1 MFKRFEIVY
10 DLETWKIKSHSIQFI
25 QEADLD
31 DDISYKEI
39 FSSKEGIIS
48 KAVKANLCMDYQ
60 SLKQIWADL
69 IDFYKKII
77 NEQIVTLDC
86 QKVYFQNKLIQSSTL
101 PDKFISEDSEHN
113 TEEYFL

>member
-10 DLETWKIKSHSIQFI
+10 DLETWKIKSHNIQSIQ
-25 QEADLD
+25 ETDLD
-31 DDISYKEI
+31 DDISHREI

-48 KAVKANLCMDYQ
+48 KVAKVNSDLDYQ
-60 SLKQIWADL
+60 GLKQIWVDL

-77 NEQIVTLDC
+77 NDQIVALDC

-101 PDKFISEDSEHN
+101 PNKFISEDSEHN
-113 TEEYFL
+113 MEEYFL

>member
-10 DLETWKIKSHSIQFI
+10 DLETWKIKSHKIQSI

-31 DDISYKEI
+31 DNISHREF

-48 KAVKANLCMDYQ
+48 KVAKVNSDLDYQ
-60 SLKQIWADL
+60 SLKQIWMDL

-77 NEQIVTLDC
+77 NEQIVALDC

-113 TEEYFL
+113 MEEHFL